1 MKYEPKEI
9 LVTVEPIGSERKGT
23 LIPVGTEV
31 EFIKVQDSADLAGT
45 LLAFKYGERVVVTKE
60 TNVKPKNEKKVKKAF
75 SAFDKQM
82 MINNPRLR
90 RHHPMFVLRMFY
102 RALYFFKDMR
112 GKK

>member
-1 MKYEPKEI
+1 MKYEEKETLI
-9 LVTVEPIGSERKGT
+9 TVEPIGSKRKGT

-31 EFIKVQDSADLAGT
+31 EFIKVQDGADL
-45 LLAFKYGERVVVTKE
+45 LSLIAFKYNDRVVVTKE
-60 TNVKPKNEKKVKKAF
+60 TDVRPKNKRKVKKAF

-90 RHHPMFVLRMFY
+90 RHHSNFVLRMFY